1 MGHSPYHHIRLI
13 LPLQTNLIN
22 SPAMYETI
30 DQAKLALSNAEKQ
43 QNCLKKADISELKAM
58 SAPPQTVIKVVS
70 AVYKMFNPEVRT
82 SSIDWKVCKKM
93 LADPNLL
100 YRLVATKNLD
110 KKAYDAVVEFTVDPE
125 LNIDAIRKNS
135 AAAAS
140 FMIWVKAVMET
151 YRIRRVIEGMEKAT
165 SLEQN

>member
-1 MGHSPYHHIRLI
+1 
-13 LPLQTNLIN
+13 
-22 SPAMYETI
+22 MYETI

-100 YRLVATKNLD
+100 YRLAATKNVD
-110 KKAYDAVVEFTVDPE
+110 KNAYDAVVEFTVDPE
-125 LNIDAIRKNS
+125 LKDVDGIIKNS
-135 AAAAS
+135 AAAGS
-140 FMIWVKAVMET
+140 CMQWVHAVMET
-151 YRIRRVIEGMEKAT
+151 YRIQRVIEGMEKAT